1 MVWLG
6 ALLSVARYAST
17 VVYTHIDVLTEV
29 INEDAERAF
38 IDATGEQP
46 LPGGRR
52 VDTWSMC
59 FQGGTFDRVKERCDS
74 SLSVAVRHICAWTH
88 KSVCIIHQLYR
99 CRLTAYCIFHIMHRI
114 QCVHVTH
121 IARCSGDFPQV
132 KISKYTMGLPP
143 LPEKV
148 VAEKLGAGVTDQE
161 TAVASGPWM
170 YGRIWLGQCLAF
182 DEAYQI
188 LQEHV

>member
-1 MVWLG
+1 MGYSVMNHPPNWRLVLYPIVPSLSPRVSRHRLLCFGPRLRSSCVVLYQAHRHPLLHSYACMSIYHCIVWLG
-6 ALLSVARYAST
+6 ALLSVDRYAST

-88 KSVCIIHQLYR
+88 KSVCIIRQLYR
-99 CRLTAYCIFHIMHRI
+99 CRLTAYCIFHIMHCI
-114 QCVHVTH
+114 
-121 IARCSGDFPQV
+121 
-132 KISKYTMGLPP
+132 
-143 LPEKV
+143 
-148 VAEKLGAGVTDQE
+148 
-161 TAVASGPWM
+161 
-170 YGRIWLGQCLAF
+170 
-182 DEAYQI
+182 
-188 LQEHV
+188 